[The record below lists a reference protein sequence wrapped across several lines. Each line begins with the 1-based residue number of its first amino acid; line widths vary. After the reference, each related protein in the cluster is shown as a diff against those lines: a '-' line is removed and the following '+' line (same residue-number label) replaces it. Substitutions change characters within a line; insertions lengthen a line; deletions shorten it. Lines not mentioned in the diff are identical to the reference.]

1 MVEECSIIEE
11 QNNGFNFQDE
21 LEDVMYQMTVQ
32 VIARL
37 KPNPIGANDNL
48 QKQEWE
54 KEEEK
59 IKKRLEKNAINSMK
73 FKYQS

>member
-1 MVEECSIIEE
+1 
-11 QNNGFNFQDE
+11 
-21 LEDVMYQMTVQ
+21 MYQMTVQ

-59 IKKRLEKNAINSMK
+59 IKKRIEKNAINSMK

>member
-1 MVEECSIIEE
+1 M
-11 QNNGFNFQDE
+11 FQ
-21 LEDVMYQMTVQ
+21 MSVQ

-37 KPNPIGANDNL
+37 KPNPIGSNENG

-73 FKYQS
+73 FKYSSQPNNVPGAPLENNN

>member
-1 MVEECSIIEE
+1 M
-11 QNNGFNFQDE
+11 FQ
-21 LEDVMYQMTVQ
+21 MSVQ

-37 KPNPIGANDNL
+37 KPNPIGSNENG

-73 FKYQS
+73 FKYSSQPSNLAGAPLDNNN

>member
-1 MVEECSIIEE
+1 
-11 QNNGFNFQDE
+11 
-21 LEDVMYQMTVQ
+21 MYQMTVQ

-37 KPNPIGANDNL
+37 KPNPIGANENG

-59 IKKRLEKNAINSMK
+59 IKKRLEKNALNSMK
-73 FKYQS
+73 FKY

>member
-1 MVEECSIIEE
+1 MVEECSITDE
-11 QNNGFNFQDE
+11 QSTNAFNFNDE

-37 KPNPIGANDNL
+37 KPNPIGASDNG

-73 FKYQS
+73 FKY